1 MVPTVQSPQTPLV
14 ENAPHPGATTG
25 ATGPSRRRART
36 WVGGSALWLW
46 ILADLL
52 PMLELGVGGLFRGG
66 LALALPATVL
76 LGLGLDELAHRRK
89 SEQGRRGSE
98 AVLFGLAPLTVVASL
113 ASRPELTS
121 REVLGPSHVAF
132 VVLAAATYL
141 GANASL
147 AASHLPRRRARAHRL
162 PAAARI
168 VETRWPRVLRW
179 ALIASV
185 AIAGVAFVALAPLVT
200 GHAGRAA
207 RYGIDG
213 AETAA
218 LLASAVGT
226 ALGVVTLGWIVA
238 PSMRAR
244 GAVDTV
250 PSRWRGLAPLGIAAL
265 AFAAWAWLEAAR

>member
-1 MVPTVQSPQTPLV
+1 MPTVQSAQTPLV
-14 ENAPHPGATTG
+14 ENAAHPGATTVP
-25 ATGPSRRRART
+25 TGPSRRRART
-36 WVGGSALWLW
+36 WVAGAALWLW
-46 ILADLL
+46 VLASLL
-52 PMLELGVGGLFRGG
+52 PMLELGVGGLFRGS
-66 LALALPATVL
+66 LALAFPAMVL
-76 LGLGLDELAHRRK
+76 LGLVLDELAHRRHGH
-89 SEQGRRGSE
+89 GRRISE
-98 AVLFGLAPLTVVASL
+98 AVLFGLAPLAVVASL
-113 ASRPELTS
+113 AGRPELTS

-141 GANASL
+141 GTNAML
-147 AASHLPRRRARAHRL
+147 AASHLPRRRARAHPL
-162 PAAARI
+162 PTSARI
-168 VETRWPRVLRW
+168 VERRWPRVLRW

-185 AIAGVAFVALAPLVT
+185 AFAGVAFVALAPLVT
-200 GHAGRAA
+200 GQAGRAA
-207 RYGIDG
+207 RYGVDG

-218 LLASAVGT
+218 LLASTVGT